1 MLLAFGILI
10 GSSNNSKIRTLEVPI
25 EALSDSTKMRIF
37 VVRPAFWDDGG
48 AIQYL
53 RTAPS
58 ANDLD
63 NKTNI
68 SYYTISG
75 YTADT
80 FYDESTSGDNTFNE
94 YAAAGIVYYD
104 IPISSIENNYF
115 DLIRENP
122 NDPNDIWNDTGN
134 HAYFS
139 GINHRILRIW
149 GNGGGLVT
157 NIAGVEAESRN
168 VANATLPVILSGYFT
183 CSNSSINGYGA
194 YADLRD
200 NFNLEGRGSL
210 AGISMTDFTYSGDP
224 ITYDYSVSANR
235 SVSTPIQN
243 KIDRLKSN
251 SGN

>member
-10 GSSNNSKIRTLEVPI
+10 GSSNNSKIRTLEVPT

-68 SYYTISG
+68 SHYTISG